1 MLDEDEE
8 FARKQSEEL
17 NITEYEKKIKQV
29 FGSGSLSNS
38 YRITDKE
45 GEDAFTLP
53 QLGTPQ
59 QVNEL

>member
-1 MLDEDEE
+1 M
-8 FARKQSEEL
+8 EL